1 MFKIVK
7 KHRFS
12 EKVFLFEI
20 EAPLI
25 AKSRKA
31 GNFVIVRVD
40 EKGERMPLTIA
51 DADVTKGTITLVVQ
65 EVGLSSI
72 KLCNLNEGDCVA
84 DVVGPLGNPTHI
96 EKFGTVICA
105 GGGVGVAPMLPI
117 IRALKTAGN
126 RVLSV
131 IAGRNKDLII
141 LEDEVRASSDELII
155 MTDDGSYGEKGVVTV
170 GIEKFIKQEGHV
182 DKAFAIGPPIMMK
195 FCCLLT
201 QKYGIPTDVSLNTI
215 MVDGTGMCG
224 ACRLTIGGKTKF
236 VCIDGPEFDGALVD
250 WDEMF
255 KRMGTFKRAE
265 QEELEHFEEHVTAA
279 STTASPGPSKGGEHG
294 ASVDNDKKDYEVKK
308 ENNLAGAEGKNDAEY
323 TAADKNNAGV
333 SIDELTSRDAQWRK
347 DLRAAVKPKER
358 TAIERVKMPEL
369 DPAYRAT
376 TRTEEVNIGLTP
388 EMAMTEAK
396 RCLDCAKP
404 SCVEGCPV
412 NINIPSFVKNIERGD
427 FLSAAK
433 VLKQTSALP
442 AVCGRVCPQEKQC
455 ESRCIHLKMN
465 EPAVAIGYLERF
477 AADYERESGNISI
490 PEIAPANGMKIA
502 VVGSGPSGLSFAG
515 DMVKRGYEVYVFEAL
530 HDIGGV
536 LKYGI
541 PEFRLP
547 NRIVDVEIDNLRKM
561 GVHFETDCIVGKTI
575 SIEQLEADGFKGIFV
590 GSGAGL
596 PNFMDIP
603 GENLINIMSSNE
615 YLTRVNLMDAANPT
629 TDTPMNFG
637 KRVMVVG
644 GGNTAMDS
652 CRTAKRLGAEVTIVY
667 RRSEAEMPAR
677 LEEVK
682 HAREEG
688 IEFLTLHNPIEYIG
702 DENGAVRQAVLEVM
716 RLGEPDASGRRR
728 PEPTGETKTIDVD
741 QVIVAIGVSPNPLV
755 PKSVDGLELGRK
767 NTIVVDDTMRSSR
780 PDLFAGG
787 DIVRGG
793 ATVILAMGDGRR
805 AAENMDKQLRGE

>member
-1 MFKIVK
+1 MNKIVRK
-7 KHRFS
+7 EQFS

-31 GNFVIVRVD
+31 GNFIIVRVGS
-40 EKGERMPLTIA
+40 KGERMPLTIA
-51 DADVTKGTITLVVQ
+51 DADPARGTITIVVQ
-65 EVGLSSI
+65 KVGLSSV
-72 KLCNLNEGDCVA
+72 KLCELEVGDMIT

-96 EKFGTVICA
+96 ERFGTVICA

-117 IRALKTAGN
+117 IKALKEAGN

-131 IAGRNKDLII
+131 IAGRSRELVI
-141 LEDEVRASSDELII
+141 LEEEVRRYSDELII
-155 MTDDGSYGEKGVVTV
+155 MTDDGSYGQQGVVTA
-170 GIEKFIKQEGHV
+170 GIEQFIRQEPHI

-201 QKYGIPTDVSLNTI
+201 QKYNIPTDVSLNTI

-236 VCIDGPEFDGALVD
+236 VCIDGPEFDGFQVD

-265 QEELEHFEEHVTAA
+265 REELEHYEAA
-279 STTASPGPSKGGEHG
+279 AHASS
-294 ASVDNDKKDYEVKK
+294 
-308 ENNLAGAEGKNDAEY
+308 
-323 TAADKNNAGV
+323 
-333 SIDELTSRDAQWRK
+333 LTDRDSEWRRE
-347 DLRAAVKPKER
+347 LRASMKPKER
-358 TAIERVKMPEL
+358 TAIKRVVMPEL
-369 DPAYRAT
+369 DAAYRAT
-376 TRTEEVNIGLTP
+376 TRTEEVNIGLTR

-412 NINIPSFVKNIERGD
+412 GINIPSFVKNIERGD
-427 FLSAAK
+427 FLSAAR

-477 AADYERESGNISI
+477 AADYERESGQAAL
-490 PEIAPANGMKIA
+490 PDIAPANGMKVA

-515 DMVKRGYEVYVFEAL
+515 DMAKKGYEVHVFEAL
-530 HDIGGV
+530 HEIGGV

-547 NRIVDVEIDNLRKM
+547 NRIVDVEIDNLAKM
-561 GVHFETDCIVGKTI
+561 GVKFTTDCIIGKTLTV
-575 SIEQLEADGFKGIFV
+575 EQLEEEGFKGIFV

-596 PNFMDIP
+596 PNFMGIP
-603 GENLINIMSSNE
+603 GENAINIMSSNE
-615 YLTRVNLMDAANPT
+615 YLTRVNLMDAANPE
-629 TDTPMNFG
+629 TDTPINLG
-637 KRVMVVG
+637 KRVLVVG

-652 CRTAKRLGAEVTIVY
+652 CRTAKRLGAEVTLVY

-682 HAREEG
+682 HAKEEG
-688 IEFLTLHNPIEYIG
+688 IEFLTLHNPIEYLA
-702 DENGAVRQAVLEVM
+702 DETGAVCAAILQVM
-716 RLGEPDASGRRR
+716 ELGEPDASGRRS
-728 PEPTGETKTIDVD
+728 PVPVEGKTVRLDVD
-741 QVIVAIGVSPNPLV
+741 QVVVAVGVSPNPLV
-755 PKSVDGLELGRK
+755 PKSIPGLELGRK
-767 NTIVVDDTMRSSR
+767 NTIAVNEQMQSSR
-780 PDLFAGG
+780 PDVFAGG

-793 ATVILAMGDGRR
+793 ATVILAMGDGRK
-805 AAENMDKQLRGE
+805 AADGMDKMLRGE

>member
-1 MFKIVK
+1 MNKIIRK
-7 KHRFS
+7 EQFS

-31 GNFVIVRVD
+31 GNFVIVRVGK
-40 EKGERMPLTIA
+40 KGERMPLTIA
-51 DADVTKGTITLVVQ
+51 DADTSKGTITLVVQ
-65 EVGLSSI
+65 KVGLSSI
-72 KLCNLNEGDCVA
+72 KLCNLNEGDYVT

-117 IRALKTAGN
+117 IRALKAAGN

-131 IAGRNKDLII
+131 LAGRSKDLII
-141 LEDEVRASSDELII
+141 LEDQVRESSDETII
-155 MTDDGSYGEKGVVTV
+155 MTDDGSYGEKGVVTI
-170 GIEKFIKQEGHV
+170 GIEKLINQEHI
-182 DKAFAIGPPIMMK
+182 DKVFAIGPPIMMK

-201 QKYGIPTDVSLNTI
+201 QKYDIPTDVSLNTI

-236 VCIDGPEFDGALVD
+236 VCIDGPEFDGSLVD

-265 QEELEHFEEHVTAA
+265 QEELEHFEEHLG
-279 STTASPGPSKGGEHG
+279 TTEEQVIVETTDVVMDEDPT
-294 ASVDNDKKDYEVKK
+294 NDTIEILTDR
-308 ENNLAGAEGKNDAEY
+308 NAE
-323 TAADKNNAGV
+323 
-333 SIDELTSRDAQWRK
+333 WRK
-347 DLRAAVKPKER
+347 TLRSSMKAKER
-358 TAIERVKMPEL
+358 TAIPRVVMPEL
-369 DPAYRAT
+369 DPVYRAT
-376 TRTEEVNIGLTP
+376 TRLEEVNKGLTK
-388 EMAMTEAK
+388 EMALTEAK

-404 SCVEGCPV
+404 TCVEGCPV
-412 NINIPSFVKNIERGD
+412 NVNIPSFIKNIERGQ
-427 FLSAAK
+427 FLAAAK
-433 VLKQTSALP
+433 VLKDTSALP

-455 ESRCIHLKMN
+455 EARCIHLKMN

-477 AADYERESGNISI
+477 AADFERESGNMSI
-490 PEIAPANGMKIA
+490 PEIAPSNGKKIA
-502 VVGSGPSGLSFAG
+502 VVGSGPAGLSFAG
-515 DMVKRGYEVYVFEAL
+515 DMVKLGYDVYVFEAL
-530 HDIGGV
+530 HEIGGV

-547 NRIVDVEIDNLRKM
+547 NHIVDVEIDNLRKM
-561 GVHFETDCIVGKTI
+561 GVHFQTDCIVGKTI
-575 SIEQLEADGFKGIFV
+575 SIQELEDNGFKGIFV

-629 TDTPMNFG
+629 TDTPINPA
-637 KRVMVVG
+637 KNVMVVG

-652 CRTAKRLGAEVTIVY
+652 VRTAKRLGAKVTLVY

-682 HAREEG
+682 HAKEEG
-688 IEFLTLHNPIEYIG
+688 IDFLTLHNPIEYIG
-702 DENGAVRQAVLEVM
+702 DETGAVKQAVLEVM

-755 PKSVDGLELGRK
+755 PKSVAGLELGRK
-767 NTIVVDDTMRSSR
+767 NTIAVNEQMESSHR
-780 PDLFAGG
+780 GLFAGG

-793 ATVILAMGDGRR
+793 ATVILAMGDGR
-805 AAENMDKQLRGE
+805 AAAANMHQQLSAE